1 MLELAD
7 ILRQTAPADL
17 QALGEHL
24 NARQRRALDD
34 LRRCRTP
41 ALGGSLYVCDT
52 CGTLAYAYHSC
63 RNRHCPTCQE
73 DRAQRWLERL
83 RARLLPCDHY
93 LLTFTLPAAL
103 RPLALAHP
111 TLVYATLLREAAASL
126 QALADE
132 PAWVGG
138 RLGILAV
145 LHTWSRTLTFHPH
158 AHLLV
163 TAGGLAP
170 DGTAWRKPRYARFL
184 VPGYLLSTLFRTR
197 VHTALARLGL
207 TQGVDPA
214 VWARPWVVHVQHVGA
229 GHFAARYLARYVY
242 KVALRNERLE
252 RFHDGQV
259 TFRYTPSGTRD
270 TRRMTLPLQEF
281 LRRFL
286 LHVLPHGFAK
296 IRYFGLL
303 SPTARA
309 DLERARTLLERARP
323 APAPKP
329 ATEPPAS
336 PAPRPCPHCCS
347 GYLQLQATW
356 TRSRA
361 PP

>member
-1 MLELAD
+1 M
-7 ILRQTAPADL
+7 
-17 QALGEHL
+17 
-24 NARQRRALDD
+24 
-34 LRRCRTP
+34 
-41 ALGGSLYVCDT
+41 
-52 CGTLAYAYHSC
+52 
-63 RNRHCPTCQE
+63 
-73 DRAQRWLERL
+73 
-83 RARLLPCDHY
+83 
-93 LLTFTLPAAL
+93 
-103 RPLALAHP
+103 
-111 TLVYATLLREAAASL
+111 
-126 QALADE
+126 
-132 PAWVGG
+132 
-138 RLGILAV
+138 

-163 TAGGLAP
+163 TAGGLSP